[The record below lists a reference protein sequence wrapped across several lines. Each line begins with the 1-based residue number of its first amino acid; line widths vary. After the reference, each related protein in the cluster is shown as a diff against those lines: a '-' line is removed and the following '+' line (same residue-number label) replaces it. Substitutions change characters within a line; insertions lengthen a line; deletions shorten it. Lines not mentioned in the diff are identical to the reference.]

1 MMANTSI
8 LARRHI
14 RLLALAA
21 LSGDTFSQVTIE
33 SPGDWDTPPDDLP
46 AILLRSPDDRK
57 VSMSKG
63 QPTFSTTVTIEIEAR
78 VSGITAESAQD
89 AIEALCFAIETA
101 LFSSYDLT
109 GAASL
114 VACDTRTEVTAD
126 GRVHFG
132 AARMTLQAELPES
145 FDAFKP
151 GDPVELMD
159 FGLVFPAGQPYD
171 STGNH
176 INPFFASSF
185 GTAG

>member
-1 MMANTSI
+1 MANSSI

-21 LSGDTFSQVTIE
+21 LSGDTFSQVTID
-33 SPGDWDTPPDDLP
+33 SPGDWDTPPEDLP

-57 VSMSKG
+57 VSISKG
-63 QPTFSTTVTIEIEAR
+63 QPTFSTTVSIEIEAR
-78 VSGITAESAQD
+78 VSGLTAESAQD
-89 AIEALCFAIETA
+89 AIEELCFAIETA
-101 LFSSYDLT
+101 LFSSYELT
-109 GAASL
+109 GAAAL

-132 AARMTLQAELPES
+132 AARMILQAELPEN

-151 GDPVELMD
+151 GDPVDLGD
-159 FGLVFPAGQPYD
+159 FGLVFTAGQAYD

-176 INPFFASSF
+176 PNPMFSSNQDV
-185 GTAG
+185 AG

>member
-1 MMANTSI
+1 MANTSI

-21 LSGDTFSQVTIE
+21 LTGDTFSQVTID
-33 SPGDWDTPPDDLP
+33 SPGDWDTPPEDLP

-57 VSMSKG
+57 VSLSKG
-63 QPTFSTTVTIEIEAR
+63 QPTFSTTVGIEIEAR
-78 VSGITAESAQD
+78 VSGMTAESAQD
-89 AIEALCFAIETA
+89 AIEALCFAIESA

-109 GAASL
+109 CAAAL
-114 VACDTRTEVTAD
+114 VSCDTRTEVSAD

-151 GDPVELMD
+151 GDPVDLGD
-159 FGLVFPAGQPYD
+159 FGLVFTADQAYD

-176 INPFFASSF
+176 PNPMFASSHDV
-185 GTAG
+185 AG